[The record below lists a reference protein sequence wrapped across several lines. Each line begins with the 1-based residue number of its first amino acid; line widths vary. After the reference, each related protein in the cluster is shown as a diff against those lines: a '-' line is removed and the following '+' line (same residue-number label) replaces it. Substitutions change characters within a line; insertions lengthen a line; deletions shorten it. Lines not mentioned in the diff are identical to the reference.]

1 MSYRGAGTILGPLRF
16 EGTAPPDI
24 SALGEGRVYFDS
36 TSNTFRVSQ
45 NAGAY
50 VNLLGLQSNYE
61 NGPTINTSTAVGP
74 VTLSGQDANDDSVLQ
89 IDKTPVGAQMGQA
102 INVSMGANATGDGI
116 RVANDGIGVG
126 IRSTS
131 NFATPAASFISAAG
145 PSGVQAV
152 EGSFSRSIAL
162 DPNSAAIVYSAGVS
176 QFAGDAAG
184 SSVVAYLS
192 SAPVRDVAA
201 NSFCVANLV
210 LNDPTGV
217 GSYDFSLLGVF
228 DDLVIGA
235 IDPLG
240 STVYVQCISPLRLST
255 GVSGAPPYVV
265 FDDGALAP
273 VSLAATGSLRYSDT
287 SKQIEQSIDGGP
299 WALVGTPAVTTVT
312 GAVVLADVQA
322 MVFADSSGGAFAI
335 TLASAAA
342 VAAGSK
348 VTIKDSGGTA
358 SANNI
363 TLTPPGAETIDGA
376 ASYVMSVD
384 YESVDLVSN
393 GTNWF
398 LI

>member
-1 MSYRGAGTILGPLRF
+1 MSYRSAGTIRGPLLF
-16 EGTAPPDI
+16 EGTTPPNI
-24 SALGEGRVYFDS
+24 SSPGEGRVYFDS
-36 TSNTFRVSQ
+36 ASNTFKVSQ

-61 NGPTINTSTAVGP
+61 SGPSINTSSAVGP
-74 VTLSGQDANDDSVLQ
+74 VVLSGQGANDDSVLQ
-89 IDKTPVGAQMGQA
+89 VDKTPVGSQMGQA
-102 INVSMGANATGDGI
+102 IDVSMGANATGDGI
-116 RVANDGIGVG
+116 RVSNNGTGTG

-131 NFATPAASFISAAG
+131 NFATPAASFLSAAG
-145 PSGVQAV
+145 PSGVQTV

-176 QFAGDAAG
+176 QFAGDSAG

-192 SAPVRDVAA
+192 SAPVRDPGAS
-201 NSFCVANLV
+201 SFCVANLV
-210 LNDPTGV
+210 LNDPAGV
-217 GSYDFSLLGVF
+217 GSYDFSMLGVF

-265 FDDGALAP
+265 FDDGVLAP
-273 VSLAATGSLRYSDT
+273 VSLAATGSIRYNDT
-287 SKQIEQSIDGGP
+287 SKQFEQSVDGGP

-312 GAVVLADVQA
+312 GAVALADVQS

-384 YESVDLVSN
+384 YESVELASN
-393 GTNWF
+393 GANWF